1 MGAAV
6 PAAAG
11 LTACKPETVL
21 EHAQAMV
28 DRLVPQLQA
37 NLEPGRPVIISSF
50 VNVDDLEASSTFGR
64 SMSELV
70 GNLLAQKGIAV
81 ADVRL
86 RSALA
91 NRPGGELALSREAA
105 ALSKVHNAQ
114 AIVVGTY
121 SIMSPKVYA
130 SVKVV
135 RVADNRILASSEAE
149 LRHEG

>member
-1 MGAAV
+1 MGAVV
-6 PAAAG
+6 PAVVG

-21 EHAQAMV
+21 GHAQALV
-28 DRLVPQLQA
+28 DRLIPQLKD
-37 NLEPGRPVIISSF
+37 NLDPARPVIVSSF
-50 VNVDDLEASSTFGR
+50 VNVDDLETSSTFGR

-70 GNLLAQKGIAV
+70 GSLLAQKGIAV

-86 RSALA
+86 RNALV

-105 ALSKVHNAQ
+105 ALSSVHNAQ
-114 AIVVGTY
+114 AVVVGTY
-121 SIMSPKVYA
+121 AIMSPKVYA

-135 RVADNRILASSEAE
+135 RVADNRILAASEAE